1 MKKWDEKN
9 TNCNMVH
16 VELQK
21 TKKKNGEAD
30 VQVVTHRGEKIG
42 EKFEHSEGSGQKPDG
57 RIRKAP
63 KPLLKFD
70 VSQQKKFVRDVQ
82 RALEEERVG
91 EVAI

>member
-21 TKKKNGEAD
+21 NKKKNREVD
-30 VQVVTHRGEKIG
+30 VQVVTRRGEKIG
-42 EKFEHSEGSGQKPDG
+42 ANFEHGEGLGQKPYG

-82 RALEEERVG
+82 RALEEEIVG